1 MIAVIRGTGSY
12 IPPRVVENE
21 ELKNYI
27 ETNDTWIRERT
38 GIERRHV
45 VTDDTVASM
54 AVEAGK
60 SSIENAGI
68 QAESLE
74 LIIVST
80 TSPTQMIPCN
90 ACLVQKELGAV
101 KAACFD
107 LNAACS
113 GFITAYQTACAYIES
128 GFYQKILV
136 IGSEALSCITDWS
149 DRSTCILFG
158 DGAGAVVLTAEA
170 GEKQVSVCGA
180 DGRMGDALTLYSGY
194 SSNPFGTQEPM
205 QRAAVD
211 DSGKNACVRMDG
223 QAIFR
228 FAVRKVPQ
236 LIEELLQKN
245 SLQKEDIKY
254 YILHQANER
263 IVEAVAKEQDNRSK
277 IPDECTGVWKYFF
290 CFCSDF
296 IGRALSGW
304 QSKSRRQAGDRR
316 IRRRADLGS
325 QCCDMAVGR
334 WKRRIKCRQK

>member
-60 SSIENAGI
+60 AALENAGI

-170 GEKQVSVCGA
+170 GENRYLSVVQMA
-180 DGRMGDALTLYSGY
+180 
-194 SSNPFGTQEPM
+194 
-205 QRAAVD
+205 
-211 DSGKNACVRMDG
+211 
-223 QAIFR
+223 
-228 FAVRKVPQ
+228 
-236 LIEELLQKN
+236 
-245 SLQKEDIKY
+245 
-254 YILHQANER
+254 
-263 IVEAVAKEQDNRSK
+263 
-277 IPDECTGVWKYFF
+277 
-290 CFCSDF
+290 
-296 IGRALSGW
+296 GW
-304 QSKSRRQAGDRR
+304 E
-316 IRRRADLGS
+316 
-325 QCCDMAVGR
+325 MH
-334 WKRRIKCRQK
+334 

>member
-54 AVEAGK
+54 AVAGK
-60 SSIENAGI
+60 AALENAGI

-136 IGSEALSCITDWS
+136 IGSEALYYRLVGPQYLYFIRR
-149 DRSTCILFG
+149 RSRCG
-158 DGAGAVVLTAEA
+158 
-170 GEKQVSVCGA
+170 GA
-180 DGRMGDALTLYSGY
+180 DGG
-194 SSNPFGTQEPM
+194 
-205 QRAAVD
+205 
-211 DSGKNACVRMDG
+211 
-223 QAIFR
+223 
-228 FAVRKVPQ
+228 
-236 LIEELLQKN
+236 
-245 SLQKEDIKY
+245 
-254 YILHQANER
+254 
-263 IVEAVAKEQDNRSK
+263 
-277 IPDECTGVWKYFF
+277 
-290 CFCSDF
+290 
-296 IGRALSGW
+296 
-304 QSKSRRQAGDRR
+304 SRRKTGICLWCRWQDGRCIDTIQRVFFKSVWHAG
-316 IRRRADLGS
+316 ADAESSSG
-325 QCCDMAVGR
+325 
-334 WKRRIKCRQK
+334 

>member
-60 SSIENAGI
+60 AALENAGI

-74 LIIVST
+74 LIIIST

-149 DRSTCILFG
+149 DRNTCILFG

-194 SSNPFGTQEPM
+194 S
-205 QRAAVD
+205 
-211 DSGKNACVRMDG
+211 G

-263 IVEAVAKEQDNRSK
+263 IVEAVAKRTGQPIEKFPMNVQEYGNTSSASVP
-277 IPDECTGVWKYFF
+277 ILLDELCR
-290 CFCSDF
+290 D
-296 IGRALSGW
+296 GRV
-304 QSKSRRQAGDRR
+304 KAGDRLVIAGFGGGLTWAASVVTWR
-316 IRRRADLGS
+316 
-325 QCCDMAVGR
+325 
-334 WKRRIKCRQK
+334 